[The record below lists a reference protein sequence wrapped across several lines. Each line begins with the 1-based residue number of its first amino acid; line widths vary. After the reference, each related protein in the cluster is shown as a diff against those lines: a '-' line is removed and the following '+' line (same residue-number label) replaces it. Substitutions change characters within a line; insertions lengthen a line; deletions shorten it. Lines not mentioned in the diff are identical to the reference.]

1 MSLGMTMTMDMGAGL
16 SPSAVLADV
25 TSGTFRMIT
34 ADGDATIYASG
45 LDLSGYVGRK
55 IVVTDSSGNEA
66 IGYGHSADEAEST
79 TELMTNGDNESA
91 MASFDGS
98 SAIRCTA
105 SQDAGQA
112 HGGSN
117 SMKLTQNV
125 GSADDFAYQFL
136 DSDESMASSGSIIK
150 ASAWSYTPSGQGSN
164 ISEFWVKAYAGTW
177 LYVNNVTTT
186 DSWVEHERNYVTINE
201 IHTQLRAN
209 SNSYNDGDVQYWDD
223 ISILRVDSLGTT
235 ALQLRN
241 ARTGST
247 RNLASKDAG
256 FDPNDV
262 SKVEVYV

>member
-1 MSLGMTMTMDMGAGL
+1 MGMKMTMDMGTGL
-16 SPSAVLADV
+16 SPSAVIADV

-45 LDLSGYVGRK
+45 LDLSGYTGRK

-66 IGYGHSADEAEST
+66 VGYGHSADEAEST

-91 MASFDGS
+91 MATFDEDSNSNCTVAQS
-98 SAIRCTA
+98 S
-105 SQDAGQA
+105 DQA

-117 SMKLTQNV
+117 SMKMTTDGSRGYRRLYDTDESVVTDGEIFKISAWVYVPSGLGTDKARFLWNPDIGSSV
-125 GSADDFAYQFL
+125 VADNTPTVDAWEKLELNYYTGETVFKLILDMASADYL
-136 DSDESMASSGSIIK
+136 
-150 ASAWSYTPSGQGSN
+150 N
-164 ISEFWVKAYAGTW
+164 
-177 LYVNNVTTT
+177 
-186 DSWVEHERNYVTINE
+186 
-201 IHTQLRAN
+201 
-209 SNSYNDGDVQYWDD
+209 GDAIYWDD

-256 FDPNDV
+256 FDPNDIA
-262 SKVEVYV
+262 KIEVFM